1 MKGRDNLC
9 GKFQCCLKKLP
20 EPLQTSATT
29 ISDQSA
35 SINIKAKP
43 STSKKIATH

>member
-9 GKFQCCLKKLP
+9 GNFHCCLKKLP

-29 ISDQSA
+29 TPDQSA
-35 SINIKAKP
+35 AINIKARP
-43 STSKKIATH
+43 STSKKIITH